1 MKCTNGH
8 DSAAADYCDQCGVK
22 IDGPGSSSIGP
33 VGSVGS
39 VASVAASV
47 GPASSATPTP
57 AFESPAVP
65 ASPKAAGFDVAT
77 TAGTC
82 PNCNGVKD
90 GFSIFCE
97 DCGYDFVTGIV
108 PPNRTGAPGVAA
120 GASGSS
126 SSSSSSAT
134 APSVSTSPGATV
146 INEAGSW
153 MIVVATDRAQFDRVG
168 DSTVVFPV
176 GVADRVV
183 ELTAD
188 RALIGRKS
196 TSRNIHPEVDLSPTP
211 EDVAVSRQH
220 AEIVRAA
227 DGTFTVSDLGSSNGT
242 FLNGSAAAMAPNTP
256 MPLANG
262 DSISVGA
269 WTTLTLVLP

>member
-1 MKCTNGH
+1 MKCANGH
-8 DSAAADYCDQCGVK
+8 DSAAADYCDKCGVK
-22 IDGPGSSSIGP
+22 IDGPGSSSVGP

-39 VASVAASV
+39 VAPAVASV
-47 GPASSATPTP
+47 GPVSPATPTV
-57 AFESPAVP
+57 ATESPAAP
-65 ASPKAAGFDVAT
+65 TGPKAAGFDVAT

-108 PPNRTGAPGVAA
+108 SPDRA
-120 GASGSS
+120 GAVGESVGSSGSS
-126 SSSSSSAT
+126 ASSST
-134 APSVSTSPGATV
+134 VPSVSTSPGATV
-146 INEAGSW
+146 INQAGSR

-168 DSTVVFPV
+168 DATVVFPV
-176 GVADRVV
+176 GVADRVA
-183 ELTAD
+183 ELNAD

-196 TSRNIHPEVDLSPTP
+196 TSRNIHPEVDLSLTP

-227 DGTFTVSDLGSSNGT
+227 DGTFTVTDLGSSNGT
-242 FLNGSAAAMAPNTP
+242 FLNGSAAAMSPNTP

>member
-1 MKCTNGH
+1 MNCVNGH

-22 IDGPGSSSIGP
+22 IGGAATPIAPASSSTPAAATPASLAGP
-33 VGSVGS
+33 PVNAVP
-39 VASVAASV
+39 VAAS
-47 GPASSATPTP
+47 ASLG
-57 AFESPAVP
+57 
-65 ASPKAAGFDVAT
+65 PKAAGFDVAT
-77 TAGTC
+77 TPGSC
-82 PNCNGVKD
+82 PNCNGAKD

-108 PPNRTGAPGVAA
+108 PANRAA
-120 GASGSS
+120 AATPAKTPSASTPTSS
-126 SSSSSSAT
+126 T
-134 APSVSTSPGATV
+134 AV
-146 INEAGSW
+146 NRAGSW

-168 DSTVVFPV
+168 DATVVFPV
-176 GVADRVV
+176 GVPDRVV
-183 ELTAD
+183 ELSSD

-227 DGTFTVSDLGSSNGT
+227 DGNFTVTDLGSSNGT
-242 FLNGSAAAMAPNTP
+242 FFNGSAAAISPNTA

-262 DSISVGA
+262 DSVSVGA
-269 WTTLTLVLP
+269 WTTLTLVVP